1 MSDLLARLRS
11 ATPARVGLGRCGHA
25 LPTRALLDFQ
35 FAHACARDAVH
46 ECFDP
51 ARIIAALGERA
62 ICVVHSC
69 APDRATYLQRADL
82 GRRLE
87 PSDAARLQR
96 GECEVA
102 FVVADGLSARAVHA
116 HTVGLLRALFAR
128 QPAWTAMPLIIA
140 CQARVG
146 LGDEIGERLGAKLVV
161 VLIGERPGLS
171 SPDSLGVYLTW
182 HPRQGR
188 QDSERNCISNIRPP
202 IGLSYE
208 LAAARLAWLM
218 NAAALQ
224 QLTGVRLKDQSTL
237 ELPRAEPAVV
247 VRYESSTP
255 EAGDNDDDKI

>member
-35 FAHACARDAVH
+35 FAHARARDAVH

-62 ICVVHSC
+62 VCVVHSC
-69 APDRATYLQRADL
+69 APDRATYLQRANL

-87 PSDAARLQR
+87 PRDASRLQR
-96 GECEVA
+96 GEFEVA
-102 FVVADGLSARAVHA
+102 FVVADGLSALAVHEHA
-116 HTVGLLRALFAR
+116 VALLRVLFERKA
-128 QPAWTAMPLIIA
+128 AWASMPLIVA
-140 CQARVG
+140 CQARVA

-202 IGLSYE
+202 VGLSYE
-208 LAAARLAWLM
+208 VAAARLAWLM
-218 NAAALQ
+218 RAAAQQ
-224 QLTGVRLKDQSTL
+224 QLTGVRLKDESTL
-237 ELPRAEPAVV
+237 ELPAPHQSGA
-247 VRYESSTP
+247 
-255 EAGDNDDDKI
+255 

>member
-35 FAHACARDAVH
+35 FAHACAREAVH
-46 ECFDP
+46 ERFDP
-51 ARIIAALGERA
+51 GRIIAALGERA
-62 ICVVHSC
+62 VCVVHSC

-96 GECEVA
+96 GEFEVA
-102 FVVADGLSARAVHA
+102 FVVADGLSALAVHEHA
-116 HTVGLLRALFAR
+116 VALLRALFER
-128 QPAWTAMPLIIA
+128 KPAWASMPLIIA

-208 LAAARLAWLM
+208 VAAARLAWLM
-218 NAAALQ
+218 GAAAQQ

>member
-182 HPRQGR
+182 NPRQGR

-218 NAAALQ
+218 SAATQQ

-247 VRYESSTP
+247 VRYESSRP
-255 EAGDNDDDKI
+255 EAGDNDGDKI